1 MTERSMSE
9 ALTCPSSSLSSLS
22 MAKAG
27 SSPPLHILN
36 HSRERCGLSCSSPI
50 TGSRYY
56 ISQQMSRWR
65 QRMLRNTTGHISKSN
80 SAIVTAS
87 SSLDCATA
95 SLEALMR
102 WILPSLLAICRQHV
116 QGSYQ

>member
-1 MTERSMSE
+1 
-9 ALTCPSSSLSSLS
+9 
-22 MAKAG
+22 
-27 SSPPLHILN
+27 
-36 HSRERCGLSCSSPI
+36 
-50 TGSRYY
+50 
-56 ISQQMSRWR
+56 
-65 QRMLRNTTGHISKSN
+65 MLRNTTGHISKSN

-102 WILPSLLAICRQHV
+102 WILPSLLAICRQPV